1 MAEVA
6 QIIPERIPLNFFR
19 RVKEYATRDLKSV
32 YTTPGK
38 RAAVIISALAT
49 NLADV
54 PRTVSAYLSTAV
66 EIDDGPDAGRLHT
79 IISNFEIPPNDAVNL
94 VINKFVITEGDDF
107 IVQSNADS
115 SVNITL
121 AILESY
127 NVP

>member
-1 MAEVA
+1 MADE
-6 QIIPERIPLNFFR
+6 IIPERIPLNFFR
-19 RVKEYATRDLKSV
+19 RIKQNATRNPVSV

-38 RAAVIISALAT
+38 RAAVIISAMAT

-54 PRTVSAYLSTAV
+54 PRTVSAFLSTQ
-66 EIDDGPDAGRLHT
+66 GQPGLHT

-107 IVQSNADS
+107 IIQANADS

>member
-1 MAEVA
+1 MADE
-6 QIIPERIPLNFFR
+6 IIPERIPLNFFR
-19 RVKEYATRDLKSV
+19 RVRQNVTRNPVSV
-32 YTTPGK
+32 YKTPGK
-38 RAAVIISALAT
+38 RAAVIISAMAT

-54 PRTVSAYLSTAV
+54 PRTVSAFLSTEPTAPNAQP
-66 EIDDGPDAGRLHT
+66 GFHT

-107 IVQSNADS
+107 IIQANADS

>member
-1 MAEVA
+1 MAEVT

-19 RVKEYATRDLKSV
+19 RIKQNATRDLKSV

-54 PRTVSAYLSTAV
+54 PRTVSAFISTSPA
-66 EIDDGPDAGRLHT
+66 AGGTEGSFHT

-107 IVQSNADS
+107 IVQSNADA